1 MYETLFAL
9 SRGTYYIYSFSMHN
23 QKIIVSLYT
32 AYDMS
37 KFFYTVCNGISFNQ
51 TKPSEPVILEIGT
64 IEKSDLGD
72 FELIN
77 N

>member
-9 SRGTYYIYSFSMHN
+9 SRGAYYVYNFSMNN
-23 QKIIVSLYT
+23 QKIMVSLYT

-37 KFFYTVCNGISFNQ
+37 KFFYTISNGVVFNR
-51 TKPSEPVILEIGT
+51 TKPPDPIILEIGT
-64 IEKSDLGD
+64 VEKSDFGD